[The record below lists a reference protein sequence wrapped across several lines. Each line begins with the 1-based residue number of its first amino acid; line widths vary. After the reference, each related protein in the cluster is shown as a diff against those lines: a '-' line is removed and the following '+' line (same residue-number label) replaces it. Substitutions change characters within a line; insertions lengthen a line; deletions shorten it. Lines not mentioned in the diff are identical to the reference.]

1 IQIPPARPK
10 RRGKSRRRGPV
21 SWNISQHGLRF
32 EPTARLTW
40 IGPGERFA
48 AGKYVTL
55 KAMVYLWMGEGKIG
69 GIREPSA
76 IARQWEA
83 DQTQIGWG
91 KDLTSKVPRKPSYE
105 KFSPGRRA
113 TYLKW
118 IVGGRRRWP
127 ADEGFVRLFLYGM
140 ERRLLGDPACEPSE
154 RALLIA
160 ELIRLLS

>member
-1 IQIPPARPK
+1 
-10 RRGKSRRRGPV
+10 
-21 SWNISQHGLRF
+21 
-32 EPTARLTW
+32 
-40 IGPGERFA
+40 
-48 AGKYVTL
+48 
-55 KAMVYLWMGEGKIG
+55 
-69 GIREPSA
+69 
-76 IARQWEA
+76 
-83 DQTQIGWG
+83 
-91 KDLTSKVPRKPSYE
+91 DLTSKVPRKPSYE

-160 ELIRLLS
+160 ELIRLLSLSPDPSSPVSKEIADLLWHLVATRPRQFDAKAIGRV